1 MYSIGQNSIIQTRNP
16 ERKHHDNSKPGQ
28 LFDFL
33 SGKDGESNNWPGL
46 LDGQDDEDGTDY
58 KAKVL
63 EKKVA
68 NAISKGKED
77 LKLTSSF

>member
-33 SGKDGESNNWPGL
+33 SGKDGKSNNWPGL
-46 LDGQDDEDGTDY
+46 LDGEDAEDGEDGVDGTDY

-63 EKKVA
+63 KKKVA
-68 NAISKGKED
+68 NAISKG
-77 LKLTSSF
+77 